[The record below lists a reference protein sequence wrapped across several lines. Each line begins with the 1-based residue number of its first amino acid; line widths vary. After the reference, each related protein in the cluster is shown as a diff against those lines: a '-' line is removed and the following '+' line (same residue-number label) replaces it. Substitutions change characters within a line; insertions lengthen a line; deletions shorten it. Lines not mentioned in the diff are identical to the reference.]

1 MGYYGGKGGLSE
13 PLTLRQPLIIDLDEA
28 HAGAPIVLG
37 EYARCSP
44 VCGLYAD
51 TANTAGSAS
60 EACSADSVA
69 WGNVQD
75 KPNIA
80 VIDEYGYVNAD
91 LRGNVCGNVGGNLHG
106 ELCSSWPCGQVYSAN
121 AGLWGKNEYEQDTFG
136 LDAYSGDAMFAGTVW
151 AAILSGGE
159 VSACSG
165 LSAGGTVTFSSLPTS
180 DPAVAGQLWNDNGT
194 VKVSAGT

>member
-1 MGYYGGKGGLSE
+1 VGYYGGKGGLCE

-28 HAGAPIVLG
+28 HAGAPIALG

-51 TANTAGSAS
+51 AANTAGSAN

-91 LRGNVCGNVGGNLHG
+91 LWGNVCGNVCGNVGGDLCG
-106 ELCSSWPCGQVYSAN
+106 ELCSSWACGQVYTAS

-136 LDAYSGDAMFAGTVW
+136 FDAYAGTGQV
-151 AAILSGGE
+151 AGTFT
-159 VSACSG
+159 
-165 LSAGGTVTFSSLPTS
+165 AGGLVVTGTVNFSALPTS
-180 DPAVAGQLWNDNGT
+180 DPQVAGQLWNDSGT
-194 VKVSAGT
+194 VKVSAGGE